1 MTRIS
6 LFASLLLAV
15 VMVAGC
21 PEPSASPTAGGATKG
36 PSVPAGS
43 PSEAVLTLQKAAKA
57 NDVKGFKAGLSK
69 NFVLT
74 IERLQEISG
83 QKSELKGAFR
93 WETFMSTLGN
103 KAPKPT
109 EEVIQG
115 NKARVKAVASNG
127 STVITDMVLEDGR
140 RKREVPGGIVKA
152 LDNLDHMA
160 RLAKGEQID
169 PEADINRGGG
179 GKGGRLKALPP
190 DADDAA
196 KAKAAALDAFD
207 MGDVTGSRAPLEKA
221 FAANPDDEELAV
233 AVGRAQ
239 VQLGD
244 GDMALKTFT
253 GYLKKNPKSVKAK
266 HYLGMA
272 YMMKNKP
279 IEAAKEWRDIGQI
292 DPEYARLNQLP
303 KRAAIAEGIAQGKTP
318 QEAAAA
324 AGALKAPAGGAPGG
338 GAASQPK

>member
-1 MTRIS
+1 M
-6 LFASLLLAV
+6 A
-15 VMVAGC
+15 
-21 PEPSASPTAGGATKG
+21 
-36 PSVPAGS
+36 
-43 PSEAVLTLQKAAKA
+43 LQQAAKA
-57 NDVKGFKAGLSK
+57 NDVEGFKKGLSK

-74 IERLQEISG
+74 IERLQEISN
-83 QKSELKGAFR
+83 QKAELKGAFR

-109 EEVIQG
+109 EEIIQG

-127 STVITDMVLEDGR
+127 STVVTDMVLEDGTW
-140 RKREVPGGIVKA
+140 KMEVPGGVVKA

-160 RLAKGEQID
+160 KLAKGEEVE
-169 PEADINRGGG
+169 PTADIKRGGG

-190 DADDAA
+190 DASDAD

-207 MGDVTGSRAPLEKA
+207 MGDVTGSREALENAYKQ
-221 FAANPDDEELAV
+221 NPNDEEVAV
-233 AVGRAQ
+233 ALGRAQ

-244 GDMALKTFT
+244 GDKALTTFT
-253 GYLKKNPKSVKAK
+253 DYLKKNPKSVKAK

-279 IEAAKEWRDIGQI
+279 VEAAKEWRDIGQI
-292 DPEYARLNQLP
+292 DPEYARVNQLP

-324 AGALKAPAGGAPGG
+324 AGALNKAPTPEPGG